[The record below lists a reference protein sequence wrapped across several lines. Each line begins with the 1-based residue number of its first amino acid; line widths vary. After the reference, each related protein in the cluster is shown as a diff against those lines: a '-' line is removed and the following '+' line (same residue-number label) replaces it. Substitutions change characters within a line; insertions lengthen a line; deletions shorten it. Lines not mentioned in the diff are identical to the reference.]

1 MRTVERLTSYV
12 AGTHRQP
19 ALGSALSALDAA
31 EALGFD
37 RLLAAHRAAWA
48 ARWDVVNVW
57 IPDDPSAERAL
68 RFALFQLWSNVNRH
82 DQLGVGARGL
92 SGTGYAGHVFWD
104 ADVFVLPAMASIDP
118 LAARAMVRY
127 RLRRLTAA
135 RAHAQRT
142 GRRGARFPWE
152 SADSGAD
159 VTPTSGYLGGRVVP
173 ILTGELEEHVTADVA
188 WAAAH
193 YAEWCDDRSFLAR
206 AVAPLLMDTARYW
219 ASRCRVDPEGR
230 AHIDRVIG
238 PDEYHDSVDDNAYT
252 NVMARWNLRAA
263 AAVAGHSGSA
273 ASESRQWLKLA
284 AQIVDGY
291 DPSTG
296 RYEQFAG

>member
-1 MRTVERLTSYV
+1 
-12 AGTHRQP
+12 
-19 ALGSALSALDAA
+19 
-31 EALGFD
+31 
-37 RLLAAHRAAWA
+37 
-48 ARWDVVNVW
+48 
-57 IPDDPSAERAL
+57 
-68 RFALFQLWSNVNRH
+68 
-82 DQLGVGARGL
+82 
-92 SGTGYAGHVFWD
+92 
-104 ADVFVLPAMASIDP
+104 
-118 LAARAMVRY
+118 
-127 RLRRLTAA
+127 LTAA